1 MGLVKTTSGSAVFW
15 QTEFAPLIFIFAVG
29 VGKTVTV
36 VDAAAEGPLQP
47 LAVTLTVA
55 MPENVGAHVTVPVVP
70 VPEIVFPVPLTVQ
83 V

>member
-15 QTEFAPLIFIFAVG
+15 QTEFAPLIFAVG

-36 VDAAAEGPLQP
+36 VEAAADGPLQP
-47 LAVTLTVA
+47 LAVTSTVA
-55 MPENVGAHVTVPVVP
+55 IPENVGAHVTVPVVP